1 MDSPSRSELAGT
13 ITRLVRRLPER
24 QPSVSQALFEFL
36 MSRLSQVARKR
47 LATAQRRV
55 EDEEDLLGEVIG
67 EFLMAGEQGQLP
79 PLKSREDVLKMLS
92 RRLQQ
97 RAANMHRDQNAEVRG
112 GGHVRGDSAVGRG
125 QGSGERVGFD
135 NLAGDS
141 PRPEDRLLRADD
153 LREIYREIERTLND
167 EALFRVYTLWG
178 SGLTKEQIGEAIQLS
193 PSSVYRKLAMILDRL
208 RQAYPQAPLPDRL

>member
-1 MDSPSRSELAGT
+1 M
-13 ITRLVRRLPER
+13 RRLPER

-36 MSRLSQVARKR
+36 MSRLEGVARKR
-47 LATAQRRV
+47 LAATRRRV

-79 PLKSREDVLKMLS
+79 PLQSREDVLKMLS

-97 RAANMHRDQNAEVRG
+97 RAANMHRDENVELRG
-112 GGHVRGDSAVGRG
+112 GGAVRGDSALGWG
-125 QGSGERVGFD
+125 QNARERAGFD

-153 LREIYREIERTLND
+153 LREIYSEIERTLND

-193 PSSVYRKLAMILDRL
+193 PSSVYRKLAMILERL
-208 RQAYPQAPLPDRL
+208 RQAYPQAALPDRM